1 MPKDKI
7 EIYKKLNVEGSHL
20 IKKKKIK
27 WEHNNLIE
35 KKIKKKQNSI
45 SSK

>member
-20 IKKKKIK
+20 IKKKKLNENTIT
-27 WEHNNLIE
+27 
-35 KKIKKKQNSI
+35 S
-45 SSK
+45 